1 MGSMRPVPGGDPSGA
16 SGGAPEGAQGSL
28 ASLAP
33 DQAPQVGPDQSQQ
46 HEQLMSMV
54 KRLEE
59 DAALI
64 ASIDPTFGKFAQR
77 IMQMKTEYLN
87 LVARKS
93 GRMGG
98 TDQPRM

>member
-1 MGSMRPVPGGDPSGA
+1 
-16 SGGAPEGAQGSL
+16 
-28 ASLAP
+28 
-33 DQAPQVGPDQSQQ
+33 
-46 HEQLMSMV
+46 MSMV